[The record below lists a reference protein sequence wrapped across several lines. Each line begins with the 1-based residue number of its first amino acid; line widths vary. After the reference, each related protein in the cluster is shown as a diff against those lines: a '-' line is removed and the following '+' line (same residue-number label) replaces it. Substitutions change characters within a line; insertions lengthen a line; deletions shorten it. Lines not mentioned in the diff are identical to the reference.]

1 MERYKIIKQLG
12 SGGMGQVY
20 LAEDCRVGRKVAMK
34 IIQPVNLS
42 FGIEMEML
50 RDLKSELF
58 PVIYDAWIEENRG
71 IIIMEYVEGKTLQEY
86 INARKENEE
95 EQNKED
101 QNEEEQIEEEQIFEW
116 GRQIAQFLKQIH
128 NLHPKILYRDLKPE
142 NIMVLPDKKL
152 KIIDFGAAAI
162 MERDKLNGGKRV
174 GTYGYASPEQWSGQ
188 MVDERTDIFSMGAVI
203 LDMFRGSCEGI
214 MGSDIRMIEQE
225 RYVPEGMKK
234 IILKCLESDAENRY
248 ASAEAFLKDWKSYK
262 KAEQKSL
269 IGFFFF
275 YSVLISC
282 LIYAAYVIWCFPSK
296 WKLWTLSIS
305 IYLGLKMGQT
315 WYNSRKYSW
324 VQVKSVWCRG

>member
-1 MERYKIIKQLG
+1 
-12 SGGMGQVY
+12 
-20 LAEDCRVGRKVAMK
+20 
-34 IIQPVNLS
+34 
-42 FGIEMEML
+42 
-50 RDLKSELF
+50 
-58 PVIYDAWIEENRG
+58 
-71 IIIMEYVEGKTLQEY
+71 
-86 INARKENEE
+86 
-95 EQNKED
+95 
-101 QNEEEQIEEEQIFEW
+101 
-116 GRQIAQFLKQIH
+116 
-128 NLHPKILYRDLKPE
+128 
-142 NIMVLPDKKL
+142 
-152 KIIDFGAAAI
+152 

-203 LDMFRGSCEGI
+203 LDMFRGACEGI

-234 IILKCLESDAENRY
+234 IILKCLESDAEKRY